1 MRSDKQSHG
10 KLYPLSDGDMRGGST
25 GNGPFGL
32 RRQSHPLRAPWRGN
46 MVWAEDREELS
57 AKVHALGSRWTGE
70 DSERRQAGAGPRNLQ
85 AEGAEDVSQSD
96 CVDRGG

>member
-1 MRSDKQSHG
+1 MR
-10 KLYPLSDGDMRGGST
+10 RGST

-32 RRQSHPLRAPWRGN
+32 RRQSHPRPRALWRGS

-57 AKVHALGSRWTGE
+57 AKVHAPGSRWAGE
-70 DSERRQAGAGPRNLQ
+70 DSLRRQAGAGPQNLP
-85 AEGAEDVSQSD
+85 AEDAEDVSQSD